1 MADSVQNRPEVD
13 IFPVTAERWND
24 LETLF
29 GPKGAYSG
37 CWCMFWRLKR
47 TDFNKMSGE
56 GRKAMLK
63 DTTFRNEVP
72 GVLAYIGDQ
81 PIGWCSVGPRESFIA
96 LENSRILKR
105 LDDTPVWSI
114 VCFYVA
120 KAFRKKG
127 MMLELVRGAVG
138 YAGQEGARVI
148 EAYPIDMQTHQLAGK
163 KLTGYSGYMG
173 IASIFRAAGFVRVAD
188 ASETQLIMRYVMK
201 DDT

>member
-1 MADSVQNRPEVD
+1 MTDTVQKPLEVEVA
-13 IFPVTAERWND
+13 PATVERWDD

-47 TDFNKMSGE
+47 SDFNHMSGE
-56 GRKAMLK
+56 DRKAVLK
-63 DTTFRNEVP
+63 DMTCRNEVP
-72 GVLAYIGDQ
+72 GVLAYVRDQ
-81 PIGWCSVGPRESFIA
+81 PVGWCSVGPREGYTA
-96 LENSRILKR
+96 LEKSRILKR

-120 KAFRKKG
+120 KAFRKRG

-188 ASETQLIMRYVMK
+188 ASETQLIMRYSMK
-201 DDT
+201 DDN